1 MHQAESNHNHV
12 ATRWLQQLW
21 YIAMSGQLQEIHH
34 VISLFELQSSNMY
47 HSCKLWSTRHVSY
60 EMLLMYFIYPHE
72 NTVIYNITHCLQ
84 DNNNVHTLCR
94 AKNGGDPWLNSTQ
107 VLCIV
112 SVATIHMQN
121 QTIYIDNVLH
131 TLRYGKCIEVLFVTL
146 LWSLPAR
153 MFRFASFVENI
164 KKRVFL
170 TIPKRWFVVNPPI
183 RVRRNFLDFEG
194 PTASKI
200 GATPWL
206 LEIYCFHEYDIWND
220 VFCVSPR

>member
-1 MHQAESNHNHV
+1 
-12 ATRWLQQLW
+12 
-21 YIAMSGQLQEIHH
+21 MSGQSQKIIMSSHCWKCSLVTCIIPASFDQHDMCYTKCWLC
-34 VISLFELQSSNMY
+34 ISY
-47 HSCKLWSTRHVSY
+47 
-60 EMLLMYFIYPHE
+60 IPHE
-72 NTVIYNITHCLQ
+72 NTIRYNVTCCLQ

-194 PTASKI
+194 LTASRI
-200 GATPWL
+200 GATP
-206 LEIYCFHEYDIWND
+206 
-220 VFCVSPR
+220 